1 MKFVLVAGA
10 AGYLGRHVV
19 AELKRQ
25 GHRVRALVRQ
35 RDPLWKRSE
44 KLAPAVGA
52 DVDEIVMAD
61 LIQPQSLQGICHQIQ
76 YIVSCAA
83 LSPGEAGKLSHEQ
96 VDYHGNRNLLIEAI
110 NARSVEKF
118 IYVSMH
124 PRRGLDDDTQLKAKE
139 KFVKDLQESVMTS
152 YIIRPTLTY
161 SELLPLLYM
170 ARRGRIWLPGDGGR
184 KVNPI
189 GGRDLAEACLK
200 GMIAKEKEIEVG
212 GNEIFTLD
220 ELARLMFKVQDKS
233 PQIVHVPGAL
243 SGLTRQMLQIFARK
257 QVTGYDFLQSDALRT
272 GLVPGHGS
280 QKLEDYLTD
289 YIQSPFFRT

>member
-19 AELKRQ
+19 SELKRQ

-44 KLAPAVGA
+44 DLAPAVGA
-52 DVDEIVMAD
+52 EVDEIVVGD
-61 LIQPQSLQGICHQIQ
+61 LTQPQSLQGVCHQIQ

-83 LSPGEAGKLSHEQ
+83 LSPQDRGKLTHDQ

-118 IYVSMH
+118 IFVSKLA
-124 PRRGLDDDTQLKAKE
+124 GGQDDPQIAAKE

-152 YIIRPTLTY
+152 YIIRPTLAF

-170 ARRGRIWLPGDGGR
+170 ARRGRIWLPGDSAR
-184 KVNPI
+184 KVNPLH
-189 GGRDLAEACLK
+189 GRDLAEVCLR
-200 GMIAKEKEIEVG
+200 GMIAKEKEVEVG
-212 GNEIFTLD
+212 GHEIYSLD

-233 PQIVHVPGAL
+233 PRIVHVPGAL
-243 SGLTRQMLQIFARK
+243 SGLTRQLLQIFARK
-257 QVTGYDFLQSDALRT
+257 QVLGFDTLLSDALKT
-272 GLVPGHGS
+272 GPAPVQGH
-280 QKLEDYLTD
+280 QQLEAYLKE
-289 YIQSPFFRT
+289 YIQSPFYRI